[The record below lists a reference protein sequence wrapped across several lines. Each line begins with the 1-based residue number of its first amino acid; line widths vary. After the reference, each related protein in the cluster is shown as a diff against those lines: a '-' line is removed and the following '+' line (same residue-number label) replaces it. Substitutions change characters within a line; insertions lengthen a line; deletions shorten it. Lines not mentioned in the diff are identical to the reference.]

1 MPLSTNISV
10 ILWQSDL
17 LVEEI
22 GVHRENDWSATS
34 HWHCIMLYRVHLTMS
49 GWQTEKQIA
58 IKYFKPVF
66 SKLFCLN

>member
-10 ILWQSDL
+10 ILWQLDL

-34 HWHCIMLYRVHLTMS
+34 HWRCI
-49 GWQTEKQIA
+49 
-58 IKYFKPVF
+58 
-66 SKLFCLN
+66 